1 MMSFADNVMFKSP
14 IGIYVP
20 IIGHCVGRAL
30 IYRNRALD
38 LRGIGLMGV
47 DPRQSAGH
55 STMLFVAARLTRL
68 T

>member
-47 DPRQSAGH
+47 DPR
-55 STMLFVAARLTRL
+55 
-68 T
+68 